1 MRRLSSALV
10 GISLSFCWVAS
21 SQASGFALIEQSAS
35 GQGLSY
41 AGAAASTEDASV
53 MWFNPAGIA
62 VLPGSQAVLAAHR
75 IDPSAKFSNDGSY
88 LAVPGNAINGNG
100 DDGATVGVVPN
111 LYWKRAYGPYHVGF
125 GLNVPFGQHIS
136 YKEDWVGRYHATET
150 NLKTYQFNPTISR
163 KLSKTLALGLGLNAQ
178 SVNLEMQQKVN
189 QAALTS
195 GAVTA
200 DGNAKIKAD
209 SWGYGYN
216 LGVLYTPNTDF
227 KMGIAYRSNI
237 KHAATGTVEYD
248 VHAALSGALQDGQ
261 VSSNVVM
268 PASAIISLSQ
278 KFGRKLT
285 LLGGATWTKWS
296 DYKELVI
303 QYDSGQADSN
313 TRQDFTDEWRYS
325 LGAIYQL
332 NSNIKLRT
340 GIAMDRT
347 PVQNA
352 TNRSPRTPD
361 SDRSWVSVGIGY
373 QMNAY
378 MNVDVAYSHLF
389 ADKSPVDYT
398 TDDKQFLVGNYN
410 ASVDIVSAQFVWK
423 Y

>member
-1 MRRLSSALV
+1 MRNFSIVLLGVLCGVSST
-10 GISLSFCWVAS
+10 GY
-21 SQASGFALIEQSAS
+21 ASGFALIEQSAS

-75 IDPSAKFSNDGSY
+75 IDPSAKFSNNGSY
-88 LAVPGNAINGNG
+88 LAVPGNSISGQG

-150 NLKTYQFNPTISR
+150 NLKTYQFNPTLSR

-195 GAVTA
+195 GAVTG
-200 DGNAKIKAD
+200 DGNATIKAD

-216 LGVLYTPNTDF
+216 LGMLFTPNADF

-237 KHAATGTVEYD
+237 KHSASGTVKYD
-248 VHAALSGALQDGQ
+248 VHAALSGALKDGDI
-261 VSSNVVM
+261 SSDVVM

-278 KFGRKLT
+278 KLSQQLT
-285 LLGGATWTKWS
+285 LLGGVTWTKWS

-303 QYDSGQADSN
+303 QYDSGQADAN
-313 TRQDFTDEWRYS
+313 TRQDFMDVWRYS

-332 NSNIKLRT
+332 NPSWKFRT
-340 GIAMDRT
+340 GVALDRT

-361 SDRSWVSVGIGY
+361 SDRNWLSVGVGY
-373 QMNAY
+373 QINTY
-378 MNVDVAYSHLF
+378 MNVDVGYSHLF
-389 ADKSPVDYT
+389 AEKSPVNYT
-398 TDDKQFLVGNYN
+398 TDDKQYLVGDYD
-410 ASVDIVSAQFVWK
+410 ASVDIFSAQLVWK

>member
-10 GISLSFCWVAS
+10 GVGLSLSWVAN

-75 IDPSAKFSNDGSY
+75 IDPSAKFSNNGSY
-88 LAVPGNAINGNG
+88 LAVPGNAISGNG

-111 LYWKRAYGPYHVGF
+111 LYWKRAYGPYHVGL
-125 GLNVPFGQHIS
+125 GVNVPFGQHIS
-136 YKEDWVGRYHATET
+136 YQPDWVGRYHATET
-150 NLKTYQFNPTISR
+150 NLKTYQFNPTLSR

-189 QAALTS
+189 QAALTN

-200 DGNAKIKAD
+200 DGNAKIQAD

-227 KMGIAYRSNI
+227 KMGISYRSNI
-237 KHAATGTVEYD
+237 KHAASGTVEYD
-248 VHAALSGALQDGQ
+248 VHAALSGTLQDGQ

-303 QYDSGQADSN
+303 QYASGQADTN

-325 LGAIYQL
+325 LGAIYQFSPNL
-332 NSNIKLRT
+332 KLRT
-340 GIAMDRT
+340 GIAMDQT

-361 SDRSWVSVGIGY
+361 SDRSWVSVGVGY
-373 QMNAY
+373 QINAY

-410 ASVDIVSAQFVWK
+410 ASVDIVSAQLVWK

>member
-1 MRRLSSALV
+1 MRNFSIVLLGVLCGVSST
-10 GISLSFCWVAS
+10 GY
-21 SQASGFALIEQSAS
+21 ASGFALIEQSAS

-75 IDPSAKFSNDGSY
+75 IDPSAKFSNNGSY
-88 LAVPGNAINGNG
+88 LAVPGNSISGQG

-150 NLKTYQFNPTISR
+150 NLKTYQFNPTLSR

-200 DGNAKIKAD
+200 DGNATIKAD

-216 LGVLYTPNTDF
+216 LGMLFTPNADF

-237 KHAATGTVEYD
+237 KHSASGTVKYD
-248 VHAALSGALQDGQ
+248 VHAALSGALKDGGI
-261 VSSNVVM
+261 SSDVVM

-278 KFGRKLT
+278 KLSQQLT
-285 LLGGATWTKWS
+285 LLGGVTWTKWS

-303 QYDSGQADSN
+303 QYDSGQADAN
-313 TRQDFTDEWRYS
+313 TRQDFMDVWRYS

-332 NSNIKLRT
+332 NPSWKFRT
-340 GIAMDRT
+340 GVALDRT

-361 SDRSWVSVGIGY
+361 SDRNWLSVGVGY
-373 QMNAY
+373 QINTY
-378 MNVDVAYSHLF
+378 MNVDVGYSHLF
-389 ADKSPVDYT
+389 AEKSPVNYT
-398 TDDKQFLVGNYN
+398 TDDKQYLVGDYD
-410 ASVDIVSAQFVWK
+410 ASVDIFSAQLVWK

>member
-1 MRRLSSALV
+1 MRNFSIVLLGVLCGVSST
-10 GISLSFCWVAS
+10 GY
-21 SQASGFALIEQSAS
+21 ASGFALIEQSAS

-75 IDPSAKFSNDGSY
+75 IDPSAKFSNNGSY
-88 LAVPGNAINGNG
+88 LAVPGNSISGQG

-150 NLKTYQFNPTISR
+150 NLKTYQFNPTLSR

-200 DGNAKIKAD
+200 DGNATIKAD
-209 SWGYGYN
+209 SLGYGYN
-216 LGVLYTPNTDF
+216 LGMLFTPNADF

-237 KHAATGTVEYD
+237 KHSASGTVKYD
-248 VHAALSGALQDGQ
+248 VHAALSGALKDGDI
-261 VSSNVVM
+261 SSDVVM

-278 KFGRKLT
+278 KLSQQLT
-285 LLGGATWTKWS
+285 LLGGVTWTKWS

-303 QYDSGQADSN
+303 QYDSGQADAN
-313 TRQDFTDEWRYS
+313 TRQDFMDVWRYS

-332 NSNIKLRT
+332 NPSWKFRT
-340 GIAMDRT
+340 GVALDRT

-361 SDRSWVSVGIGY
+361 SDRNWLSVGVGY
-373 QMNAY
+373 QINTY
-378 MNVDVAYSHLF
+378 MNVDVGYSHLF
-389 ADKSPVDYT
+389 AEKSPVNYT
-398 TDDKQFLVGNYN
+398 TDDKQYLVGDYD
-410 ASVDIVSAQFVWK
+410 ASVDIFSAQLVWK

>member
-1 MRRLSSALV
+1 MSRLGFRLAGGVITAFL
-10 GISLSFCWVAS
+10 AS
-21 SQASGFALIEQSAS
+21 TAQASGFALIEQSAS

-88 LAVPGNAINGNG
+88 LAVPGNAISGRG
-100 DDGATVGVVPN
+100 DDGATVGVVSN

-136 YKEDWVGRYHATET
+136 YKDDWVGRYHATET
-150 NLKTYQFNPTISR
+150 NLKTYQINPTLSR
-163 KLSKTLALGLGLNAQ
+163 KLSKTLALGIGLNAQ
-178 SVNLEMQQKVN
+178 SVNLEMQQKIN

-200 DGNAKIKAD
+200 DGNAKIKAN

-216 LGVLYTPNTDF
+216 FGVLYTPNADF

-248 VHAALSGALQDGQ
+248 VHAALSGSLKDGD
-261 VSSNVVM
+261 VSSEVVM

-278 KFGRKLT
+278 KLTNDLT

-313 TRQDFTDEWRYS
+313 TRQDFNNVWRYS
-325 LGAIYQL
+325 LGAIYQV
-332 NSNIKLRT
+332 NSALKLRT
-340 GIAMDRT
+340 GLAVDKT
-347 PVQNA
+347 PVQTE

-361 SDRSWVSVGIGY
+361 SDRNWVSVGLGY
-373 QMNAY
+373 QINPFV
-378 MNVDVAYSHLF
+378 NVDVAYSRLF
-389 ADKSPVDYT
+389 ADKSPVKYT
-398 TDDKQFLVGNYN
+398 TDDKQFLVGNYDS
-410 ASVDIVSAQFVWK
+410 SVDIVSAQLVWK